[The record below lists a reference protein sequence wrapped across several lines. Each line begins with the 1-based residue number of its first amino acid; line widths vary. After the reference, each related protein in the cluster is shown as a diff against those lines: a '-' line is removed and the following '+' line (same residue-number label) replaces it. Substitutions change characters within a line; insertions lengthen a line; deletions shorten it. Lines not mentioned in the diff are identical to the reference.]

1 MLARKIISL
10 VAECHIKL
18 RNELKNGHYDWFR
31 PVYGTNIQESMILAN
46 KELQTVIDN
55 PSLIRGANTGKF
67 RKEGKIFTFQANE
80 PIISWISEKEKIYES
95 IDHKGEAYIDYY
107 FGEEAC
113 NEPHRIWVKNN
124 PNKYRSLEI
133 FVYVF
138 K

>member
-1 MLARKIISL
+1 
-10 VAECHIKL
+10 
-18 RNELKNGHYDWFR
+18 
-31 PVYGTNIQESMILAN
+31 MILAN

-55 PSLIRGANTGKF
+55 LSLIRGANTGKF

-113 NEPHRIWVKNN
+113 NEQHRIWVKNN
-124 PNKYRSLEI
+124 PNKYR
-133 FVYVF
+133 
-138 K
+138 